1 MPLLQRDDEQGPR
14 TRRQVEMDAARQRL
28 EAEDRA
34 GMGATAAAEAPTGPS
49 SEMNLAAV
57 LAAMQASMEANQRK
71 LQDLIAANQEEARR
85 EQEAARREQEANQR
99 KLQDLIAANQEEARR
114 EQEAARREQEA
125 ARREQ
130 EAARREQEEARR
142 DQEAKQNLILEKID
156 HGLVTLGGKVK
167 NLTLEVKEVS
177 ARADS
182 LETRIVKLEAREP
195 VAVQASAAKFD
206 MPRFDGTSSWTAF
219 KYQFQTLVKTN
230 RWDDDQSFAA
240 LTLALRGDAL
250 LVLENLP
257 SDGRTLERLMEGLDT
272 RYGDKHLEHVFR
284 AQLRERTQRSNESLQ
299 QWGVEV
305 ERLVRRA
312 YMSMTP
318 EMVEVNLVQAF
329 IDGLR
334 DTEVRATVRLG
345 HHQTL
350 KSAMAHALEVEAVRQ
365 DSRTHRVREVVVSP
379 SVQPRHREVA
389 SSAKSRYIPTCYGCG
404 EKGHIRTD
412 CPKRKRGSVDSGT
425 QVNEESLK
433 LNVARAAG
441 RVLAGQLKAPTITI
455 NQVHNGNSLIIEG
468 TLNQHSHRPAS
479 LRPR

>member
-1 MPLLQRDDEQGPR
+1 MPLLQRDDEQRPR
-14 TRRQVEMDAARQRL
+14 TRRQTEMDAARHRL
-28 EAEDRA
+28 EEEDPA
-34 GMGATAAAEAPTGPS
+34 GVGATAAAEMPTGPT
-49 SEMNLAAV
+49 SEMSLAAV
-57 LAAMQASMEANQRK
+57 LAAMQASMEAV
-71 LQDLIAANQEEARR
+71 RR
-85 EQEAARREQEANQR
+85 EQETARREQEANQR
-99 KLQDLIAANQEEARR
+99 QLQDLIAANQEEARR

-130 EAARREQEEARR
+130 EAARREQEANQRQLQDLIAANQEEARREQEATRR

-156 HGLVTLGGKVK
+156 HGLVTLGEKVK

-177 ARADS
+177 ARTDT
-182 LETRIVKLEAREP
+182 LETRIDGHEDRLLDINRKIVKLEAREP
-195 VAVQASAAKFD
+195 IAIGSSAHTHCTSAAKFD
-206 MPRFDGTSSWTAF
+206 VPRFDGTSSWTAF
-219 KYQFQTLVKTN
+219 KYQFETLVKTN
-230 RWDDDQSFAA
+230 RWDDEQSFAA
-240 LTLALRGDAL
+240 LNLALRGDAL

-284 AQLRERTQRSNESLQ
+284 AQLRERTQKPNESLQ

-312 YMSMTP
+312 YVSMTP
-318 EMVEVNLVQAF
+318 ETVEVYLVQAF

-379 SVQPRHREVA
+379 SVQPRQREGVVS
-389 SSAKSRYIPTCYGCG
+389 SSAKFRYIPTCYGCG

-425 QVNEESLK
+425 QVNEESL
-433 LNVARAAG
+433 N
-441 RVLAGQLKAPTITI
+441 
-455 NQVHNGNSLIIEG
+455 
-468 TLNQHSHRPAS
+468 
-479 LRPR
+479 

>member
-1 MPLLQRDDEQGPR
+1 MPLLQRDDEQRPR
-14 TRRQVEMDAARQRL
+14 TRRQTEMDAARHQL
-28 EAEDRA
+28 EEEDPA
-34 GMGATAAAEAPTGPS
+34 GVGATAAAEMPTGPT
-49 SEMNLAAV
+49 SEMSLAAV
-57 LAAMQASMEANQRK
+57 LAAMQASMEAVRREQETARREQEANQRQ

-85 EQEAARREQEANQR
+85 EQEANQR
-99 KLQDLIAANQEEARR
+99 QLQDLIAANQEEARR
-114 EQEAARREQEA
+114 EQEA
-125 ARREQ
+125 
-130 EAARREQEEARR
+130 ARR

-156 HGLVTLGGKVK
+156 HGLVTLGEKVK

-177 ARADS
+177 ARTDT
-182 LETRIVKLEAREP
+182 LETRIDGHEDRLLDINRKIVKLEAREP
-195 VAVQASAAKFD
+195 IAIGSSAHTHCTSAAKFD
-206 MPRFDGTSSWTAF
+206 VPRFDGTSSWTAF
-219 KYQFQTLVKTN
+219 KYQFETLVKTN
-230 RWDDDQSFAA
+230 RWDDEQSFAA

-284 AQLRERTQRSNESLQ
+284 AQLRERTQKPNESLQ

-312 YMSMTP
+312 YVSMTP
-318 EMVEVNLVQAF
+318 ETVEVYLVQAF

-379 SVQPRHREVA
+379 SVQPRQREGVVS

-425 QVNEESLK
+425 QVNEESL
-433 LNVARAAG
+433 N
-441 RVLAGQLKAPTITI
+441 
-455 NQVHNGNSLIIEG
+455 
-468 TLNQHSHRPAS
+468 
-479 LRPR
+479 

>member
-1 MPLLQRDDEQGPR
+1 MPLLQRDDEQRPR
-14 TRRQVEMDAARQRL
+14 TRRQTEMDAARHRL
-28 EAEDRA
+28 EEEDQDS
-34 GMGATAAAEAPTGPS
+34 MGATAAAEAPTGPS
-49 SEMNLAAV
+49 SEINLAAV
-57 LAAMQASMEANQRK
+57 LAAMQASMEA
-71 LQDLIAANQEEARR
+71 ARR

-99 KLQDLIAANQEEARR
+99 QLQDLIAAN
-114 EQEAARREQEA
+114 
-125 ARREQ
+125 
-130 EAARREQEEARR
+130 QEEARR

-156 HGLVTLGGKVK
+156 HGLVTLGEKVK

-177 ARADS
+177 ARTDS
-182 LETRIVKLEAREP
+182 LEMRFDDMNQKIVKLQAREP
-195 VAVQASAAKFD
+195 VAVGSSSHTHCTSAAKFD
-206 MPRFDGTSSWTAF
+206 VPRFDGTSSWTAF
-219 KYQFQTLVKTN
+219 KYQFETLVKTN
-230 RWDDDQSFAA
+230 RWDDEQSFAA

-284 AQLRERTQRSNESLQ
+284 AQLRERTQKPNESLQ

-312 YMSMTP
+312 YVSMTP
-318 EMVEVNLVQAF
+318 ETVEVYLVQAF

-379 SVQPRHREVA
+379 TVQPRQREGVVS

-412 CPKRKRGSVDSGT
+412 CPKRKKGSVDSGT
-425 QVNEESLK
+425 QVNEESL
-433 LNVARAAG
+433 N
-441 RVLAGQLKAPTITI
+441 
-455 NQVHNGNSLIIEG
+455 
-468 TLNQHSHRPAS
+468 
-479 LRPR
+479 

>member
-1 MPLLQRDDEQGPR
+1 MPLLQRDDEQRPR
-14 TRRQVEMDAARQRL
+14 TRRQTEMDAARHRL
-28 EAEDRA
+28 EEEDPA
-34 GMGATAAAEAPTGPS
+34 GMGATAAAEMPAGPT
-49 SEMNLAAV
+49 SEMSLAAV

-99 KLQDLIAANQEEARR
+99 QLQDLIAANQEEARR

-125 ARREQ
+125 ARR
-130 EAARREQEEARR
+130 

-156 HGLVTLGGKVK
+156 HGLVTLGEKVK

-177 ARADS
+177 ARTDT
-182 LETRIVKLEAREP
+182 LETRIDGHEDRLLDINRKIVKLEAREP
-195 VAVQASAAKFD
+195 IAIGSSAHTHCTSAAKFD
-206 MPRFDGTSSWTAF
+206 VPRFDGTSSWTAF
-219 KYQFQTLVKTN
+219 KYQFETLVKTN
-230 RWDDDQSFAA
+230 RWDDEQSFAA

-284 AQLRERTQRSNESLQ
+284 AQLRERTQKPNESLQ

-312 YMSMTP
+312 YVSMTP
-318 EMVEVNLVQAF
+318 ETVEVYLVQAF

-379 SVQPRHREVA
+379 SVQPLQREGVVS

-425 QVNEESLK
+425 QVNEESL
-433 LNVARAAG
+433 N
-441 RVLAGQLKAPTITI
+441 
-455 NQVHNGNSLIIEG
+455 
-468 TLNQHSHRPAS
+468 
-479 LRPR
+479 

>member
-1 MPLLQRDDEQGPR
+1 MPLLQRDDEQRQR
-14 TRRQVEMDAARQRL
+14 TRRQTEMDAARHRL
-28 EAEDRA
+28 EEEDPA
-34 GMGATAAAEAPTGPS
+34 GVGATAAAEMPTGPT
-49 SEMNLAAV
+49 SEMSLAAV
-57 LAAMQASMEANQRK
+57 LAAMQASMEAVRRE
-71 LQDLIAANQEEARR
+71 QETARR

-99 KLQDLIAANQEEARR
+99 QLQDLIAANQEEARR

-130 EAARREQEEARR
+130 EAARREQEANQRQLQDLIAANQEEARREQEAARR

-156 HGLVTLGGKVK
+156 HGLVTLGEKVK

-177 ARADS
+177 ARTDT
-182 LETRIVKLEAREP
+182 LETRIDGHEDRLLDINKKIVKLEAREP
-195 VAVQASAAKFD
+195 IAIGSSAHTHCTSAAKFD
-206 MPRFDGTSSWTAF
+206 VPRFDGTSSWTAF
-219 KYQFQTLVKTN
+219 KYQFETLAKTN
-230 RWDDDQSFAA
+230 RWDDEQSFAA

-284 AQLRERTQRSNESLQ
+284 AQLRDRTQRPNESLQ

-318 EMVEVNLVQAF
+318 ETVEVNLVQAF

-379 SVQPRHREVA
+379 SVQPRQREGVVS

-425 QVNEESLK
+425 QVNEESL
-433 LNVARAAG
+433 N
-441 RVLAGQLKAPTITI
+441 
-455 NQVHNGNSLIIEG
+455 
-468 TLNQHSHRPAS
+468 
-479 LRPR
+479 

>member
-1 MPLLQRDDEQGPR
+1 MPLLQRDDEQRPR
-14 TRRQVEMDAARQRL
+14 TRRQTEMDAARHRL
-28 EAEDRA
+28 EEEDPA
-34 GMGATAAAEAPTGPS
+34 GMGATAAAEMPAGPT
-49 SEMNLAAV
+49 SEMSLAAV

-85 EQEAARREQEANQR
+85 EQEAARREQEAARREQEANQR
-99 KLQDLIAANQEEARR
+99 QLQDLIAANQEEARR

-130 EAARREQEEARR
+130 EAARREQEAARR

-156 HGLVTLGGKVK
+156 HGLVTLGEKVK

-177 ARADS
+177 ARTDT
-182 LETRIVKLEAREP
+182 LETRIDGHEDRLLDINRKIVKLEAREP
-195 VAVQASAAKFD
+195 IAIGSSAHTHCTSAAKFD
-206 MPRFDGTSSWTAF
+206 VPRFDGTSSWTAF
-219 KYQFQTLVKTN
+219 KYQFETLVKTN
-230 RWDDDQSFAA
+230 RWDDEQSFAA

-284 AQLRERTQRSNESLQ
+284 AQLRERTQKPNESLQ

-312 YMSMTP
+312 YVSMTP
-318 EMVEVNLVQAF
+318 ETVEVYLVQAF

-379 SVQPRHREVA
+379 SVQPRQREGVVS

-425 QVNEESLK
+425 QVNEESL
-433 LNVARAAG
+433 N
-441 RVLAGQLKAPTITI
+441 
-455 NQVHNGNSLIIEG
+455 
-468 TLNQHSHRPAS
+468 
-479 LRPR
+479 

>member
-57 LAAMQASMEANQRK
+57 LAAMQASMEQ
-71 LQDLIAANQEEARR
+71 
-85 EQEAARREQEANQR
+85 
-99 KLQDLIAANQEEARR
+99 
-114 EQEAARREQEA
+114 
-125 ARREQ
+125 
-130 EAARREQEEARR
+130 ARREQEEARR

-156 HGLVTLGGKVK
+156 HGLVTLGEKVK
-167 NLTLEVKEVS
+167 NLTVEVKEVS

-182 LETRIVKLEAREP
+182 LETRIDGHEDRLLDINKKIIKLEAREP
-195 VAVQASAAKFD
+195 VAVSAPSHTHCASAAKFD

-257 SDGRTLERLMEGLDT
+257 PDGRTLERLMEGLDT

-318 EMVEVNLVQAF
+318 ETVEVNLVQAF

-389 SSAKSRYIPTCYGCG
+389 SPAKSRYIPTCYGCG

-425 QVNEESLK
+425 QVNEESL
-433 LNVARAAG
+433 N
-441 RVLAGQLKAPTITI
+441 
-455 NQVHNGNSLIIEG
+455 
-468 TLNQHSHRPAS
+468 
-479 LRPR
+479 

>member
-1 MPLLQRDDEQGPR
+1 MPLLQRDDEQRPR
-14 TRRQVEMDAARQRL
+14 TRRQTEMDAARHRL
-28 EAEDRA
+28 EEEDPA
-34 GMGATAAAEAPTGPS
+34 GMGATAAAEMPAGPT
-49 SEMNLAAV
+49 SEMSLAAV

-99 KLQDLIAANQEEARR
+99 QLQDLIAANQEEARR

-125 ARREQ
+125 ARR
-130 EAARREQEEARR
+130 

-156 HGLVTLGGKVK
+156 HGLVTLGEKVK

-177 ARADS
+177 ARTDT
-182 LETRIVKLEAREP
+182 LETRIDGHEDRLLDINRKIVKLEAREP
-195 VAVQASAAKFD
+195 IAISSSAHTHCTSAAKFD
-206 MPRFDGTSSWTAF
+206 VPRFDGTSSWTAF
-219 KYQFQTLVKTN
+219 KYQFETLVKTN
-230 RWDDDQSFAA
+230 RWDDEQSFAA

-284 AQLRERTQRSNESLQ
+284 AQLRERTQKPNESLQ

-312 YMSMTP
+312 YVSMTP
-318 EMVEVNLVQAF
+318 ETVEVYLVQAF

-379 SVQPRHREVA
+379 SVQPLQREGVVS

-425 QVNEESLK
+425 QVNEESL
-433 LNVARAAG
+433 N
-441 RVLAGQLKAPTITI
+441 
-455 NQVHNGNSLIIEG
+455 
-468 TLNQHSHRPAS
+468 
-479 LRPR
+479 

>member
-1 MPLLQRDDEQGPR
+1 MPLLQRDDEQRPR
-14 TRRQVEMDAARQRL
+14 TRRQTEMDAARHRL
-28 EAEDRA
+28 EEEDPA
-34 GMGATAAAEAPTGPS
+34 GVGATAAAEMPTGPT
-49 SEMNLAAV
+49 SEMSLAAV
-57 LAAMQASMEANQRK
+57 LAAMQASMEAVRREQEANQRQ

-99 KLQDLIAANQEEARR
+99 QLQDLIAANQEEARR

-130 EAARREQEEARR
+130 EAARR

-156 HGLVTLGGKVK
+156 HGLVTLGEKVK

-177 ARADS
+177 ARTDT
-182 LETRIVKLEAREP
+182 LETRIDGHEDRLLDINRKIVKLEAREP
-195 VAVQASAAKFD
+195 IAIGSSAHTHCTSAAKFD
-206 MPRFDGTSSWTAF
+206 VPRFDGTSSWTAF
-219 KYQFQTLVKTN
+219 KYQFETLVKTN
-230 RWDDDQSFAA
+230 RWDDEQSFAA

-284 AQLRERTQRSNESLQ
+284 AQLRERTQKPNESLQ

-312 YMSMTP
+312 YVSMTP
-318 EMVEVNLVQAF
+318 ETVEVYLVQAF

-379 SVQPRHREVA
+379 SVQPRQREGVVS

-425 QVNEESLK
+425 QVNEESL
-433 LNVARAAG
+433 N
-441 RVLAGQLKAPTITI
+441 
-455 NQVHNGNSLIIEG
+455 
-468 TLNQHSHRPAS
+468 
-479 LRPR
+479 

>member
-1 MPLLQRDDEQGPR
+1 MPLLQRDDEQRPR
-14 TRRQVEMDAARQRL
+14 TRRQTEMDAARHRL
-28 EAEDRA
+28 EEEDPA
-34 GMGATAAAEAPTGPS
+34 GMGATAAAEMPAGPT
-49 SEMNLAAV
+49 SEMSLAAV

-71 LQDLIAANQEEARR
+71 LQDLIAAS
-85 EQEAARREQEANQR
+85 
-99 KLQDLIAANQEEARR
+99 
-114 EQEAARREQEA
+114 
-125 ARREQ
+125 
-130 EAARREQEEARR
+130 QEEARR

-156 HGLVTLGGKVK
+156 HGLVTLGEKVK

-177 ARADS
+177 ARTDS
-182 LETRIVKLEAREP
+182 LEIRFDDMNQKIVKLQAREP
-195 VAVQASAAKFD
+195 VAVGSSAHTHCTSAAKLD
-206 MPRFDGTSSWTAF
+206 VPRFDGTSSWTAF
-219 KYQFQTLVKTN
+219 KYQFETLVKTN
-230 RWDDDQSFAA
+230 RWDDEQSFAA

-257 SDGRTLERLMEGLDT
+257 SDGKTLERLMEGLDT

-284 AQLRERTQRSNESLQ
+284 AQLRDRTQRPNESLQ

-312 YMSMTP
+312 YVSMTP
-318 EMVEVNLVQAF
+318 ETVEVYLVQAF

-365 DSRTHRVREVVVSP
+365 DSRMHRVREVVDSP
-379 SVQPRHREVA
+379 SVQPRHREGVV
-389 SSAKSRYIPTCYGCG
+389 SSSTKSRYIPTCYGCG

-425 QVNEESLK
+425 QVNEESL
-433 LNVARAAG
+433 N
-441 RVLAGQLKAPTITI
+441 
-455 NQVHNGNSLIIEG
+455 
-468 TLNQHSHRPAS
+468 
-479 LRPR
+479 

>member
-1 MPLLQRDDEQGPR
+1 MPLLQRDDEQRPR
-14 TRRQVEMDAARQRL
+14 TRRQTEMDAARHRL
-28 EAEDRA
+28 EEENQAS
-34 GMGATAAAEAPTGPS
+34 MGATAAAEMPTGPT
-49 SEMNLAAV
+49 SELSLAAV
-57 LAAMQASMEANQRK
+57 LAAMQASMEAVRRE
-71 LQDLIAANQEEARR
+71 QETARR

-99 KLQDLIAANQEEARR
+99 QLQDLIAANQEEARR

-130 EAARREQEEARR
+130 EANQRQLQDLIAANQKEARREQEAARR

-156 HGLVTLGGKVK
+156 HGLVTLGEKVK

-177 ARADS
+177 ARTDT
-182 LETRIVKLEAREP
+182 LETRIDGHEDRLLDINRKIVKLEAREP
-195 VAVQASAAKFD
+195 IAIGSSAHTHCTSAAKFD
-206 MPRFDGTSSWTAF
+206 VPRFDGTSSWTAF
-219 KYQFQTLVKTN
+219 KYQFETLVKTN
-230 RWDDDQSFAA
+230 RWDDEQSFAA

-284 AQLRERTQRSNESLQ
+284 AQLRERTQKPNESLQ

-312 YMSMTP
+312 YVSMTP
-318 EMVEVNLVQAF
+318 ETVEVYLVQAF

-379 SVQPRHREVA
+379 SVQPRQREGVVS

-425 QVNEESLK
+425 QVNEESL
-433 LNVARAAG
+433 N
-441 RVLAGQLKAPTITI
+441 
-455 NQVHNGNSLIIEG
+455 
-468 TLNQHSHRPAS
+468 
-479 LRPR
+479 

>member
-1 MPLLQRDDEQGPR
+1 MPLLQRDDEQRPR
-14 TRRQVEMDAARQRL
+14 TRRQTEMDAARHRL
-28 EAEDRA
+28 EEEDQDS
-34 GMGATAAAEAPTGPS
+34 MGATAAAEAPTGPS
-49 SEMNLAAV
+49 SEINLAAV
-57 LAAMQASMEANQRK
+57 LAAMQASMEA
-71 LQDLIAANQEEARR
+71 ARR

-99 KLQDLIAANQEEARR
+99 QLQDLIAANQEEARR

-130 EAARREQEEARR
+130 EAARREQEANQRKLEDLIAANQEEARREQEAARR
-142 DQEAKQNLILEKID
+142 DQEAKQNLILDKID
-156 HGLVTLGGKVK
+156 HGLVTLGEKVK

-177 ARADS
+177 ARTES
-182 LETRIVKLEAREP
+182 LETRMDGHEDRLLDINKKIVKLEAREP
-195 VAVQASAAKFD
+195 IAISSSAHTHCTSAAKLD
-206 MPRFDGTSSWTAF
+206 VPRFDGTSSWTAF
-219 KYQFQTLVKTN
+219 KYQFETLMKTN
-230 RWDDDQSFAA
+230 RWDDEQSFAA

-284 AQLRERTQRSNESLQ
+284 AQLRDRTQRPNESLQ

-318 EMVEVNLVQAF
+318 ETVEVNLVQAF

-334 DTEVRATVRLG
+334 DTEVRAMVRLG

-379 SVQPRHREVA
+379 SVQPRQREGVVS

-412 CPKRKRGSVDSGT
+412 CPKRKRGCVDSET
-425 QVNEESLK
+425 QVNEESL
-433 LNVARAAG
+433 N
-441 RVLAGQLKAPTITI
+441 
-455 NQVHNGNSLIIEG
+455 
-468 TLNQHSHRPAS
+468 
-479 LRPR
+479 

>member
-1 MPLLQRDDEQGPR
+1 MPLLQRDDEQRPR
-14 TRRQVEMDAARQRL
+14 TRRQTEMDAARHRL
-28 EAEDRA
+28 EEEDQDS
-34 GMGATAAAEAPTGPS
+34 MGATAAAEAPTGPS
-49 SEMNLAAV
+49 SEINLAAV
-57 LAAMQASMEANQRK
+57 MAAMQASMEA
-71 LQDLIAANQEEARR
+71 ARR

-99 KLQDLIAANQEEARR
+99 QLQELIAAN
-114 EQEAARREQEA
+114 QEAARREQEA
-125 ARREQ
+125 NQRQ
-130 EAARREQEEARR
+130 LQDLIAANQEEARR

-156 HGLVTLGGKVK
+156 HGLVTLGEKVR

-177 ARADS
+177 ARTDS
-182 LETRIVKLEAREP
+182 LEMRFDDMNKKIVKLQAREP
-195 VAVQASAAKFD
+195 VAVGSSSHTHCTSAAKFD
-206 MPRFDGTSSWTAF
+206 VPRFDGTSSWTAF
-219 KYQFQTLVKTN
+219 KYQFETLAKTN
-230 RWDDDQSFAA
+230 RWDDEQSFAA

-284 AQLRERTQRSNESLQ
+284 AQLRDRTQRPNESLQ

-318 EMVEVNLVQAF
+318 ETVEVNLVQAF

-379 SVQPRHREVA
+379 SVQPRQREGVVS

-425 QVNEESLK
+425 QVNEESL
-433 LNVARAAG
+433 N
-441 RVLAGQLKAPTITI
+441 
-455 NQVHNGNSLIIEG
+455 
-468 TLNQHSHRPAS
+468 
-479 LRPR
+479 

>member
-1 MPLLQRDDEQGPR
+1 MPLLQRDDEQRPR
-14 TRRQVEMDAARQRL
+14 TRRQTEMDAARHRL
-28 EAEDRA
+28 EEENQAS
-34 GMGATAAAEAPTGPS
+34 MGATAAAEMPTGPTL
-49 SEMNLAAV
+49 EMSLAAV
-57 LAAMQASMEANQRK
+57 LAAMQASMEAVRREQETARREQEAARREQDANQRQ

-99 KLQDLIAANQEEARR
+99 QLQDLIAANQEEARR
-114 EQEAARREQEA
+114 EQEA
-125 ARREQ
+125 
-130 EAARREQEEARR
+130 ARR

-156 HGLVTLGGKVK
+156 HGLVTLGEKVK

-177 ARADS
+177 ARTDT
-182 LETRIVKLEAREP
+182 LETRIDGHEDRLLDINRKIVKLEAREP
-195 VAVQASAAKFD
+195 IAIGSSAHTHCTSAAKFD
-206 MPRFDGTSSWTAF
+206 VPRFDGTSSWTAF
-219 KYQFQTLVKTN
+219 KYQFETLVKTN
-230 RWDDDQSFAA
+230 RWDDEQSFAA

-284 AQLRERTQRSNESLQ
+284 AQLRERTQKPNESLQ

-312 YMSMTP
+312 YVSMTP
-318 EMVEVNLVQAF
+318 ETVEVYLVQAF

-379 SVQPRHREVA
+379 SVQPRQREGVVS

-425 QVNEESLK
+425 QVNEESL
-433 LNVARAAG
+433 N
-441 RVLAGQLKAPTITI
+441 
-455 NQVHNGNSLIIEG
+455 
-468 TLNQHSHRPAS
+468 
-479 LRPR
+479 

>member
-1 MPLLQRDDEQGPR
+1 MPLLQRDDEQRPR
-14 TRRQVEMDAARQRL
+14 TRRQTEMDAARHRL
-28 EAEDRA
+28 EEEDPA
-34 GMGATAAAEAPTGPS
+34 GVGATAAAEMPTGPT
-49 SEMNLAAV
+49 SEMSLAAV
-57 LAAMQASMEANQRK
+57 LAAMQASMEAVRREQETARREQETARREQEANQRQ

-99 KLQDLIAANQEEARR
+99 QLQDLIAANQEEARR

-125 ARREQ
+125 ARR
-130 EAARREQEEARR
+130 

-156 HGLVTLGGKVK
+156 HGLVTLGEKVK

-177 ARADS
+177 ARTDT
-182 LETRIVKLEAREP
+182 LETRIDGHEDRLLDINRKIVKLEAREP
-195 VAVQASAAKFD
+195 IAIGSSAHTHCTSAAKFD
-206 MPRFDGTSSWTAF
+206 VPRFDGTSSWTAF
-219 KYQFQTLVKTN
+219 KYQFETLVKTN
-230 RWDDDQSFAA
+230 RWDDEQSFAA

-284 AQLRERTQRSNESLQ
+284 AQLRERTQKPNESLQ

-312 YMSMTP
+312 YVSMTP
-318 EMVEVNLVQAF
+318 ETVEVYLVQAF

-379 SVQPRHREVA
+379 SVQPRQREGVV
-389 SSAKSRYIPTCYGCG
+389 SSPAKSRYIPTCYGCG

-425 QVNEESLK
+425 QVNEESL
-433 LNVARAAG
+433 N
-441 RVLAGQLKAPTITI
+441 
-455 NQVHNGNSLIIEG
+455 
-468 TLNQHSHRPAS
+468 
-479 LRPR
+479 

>member
-1 MPLLQRDDEQGPR
+1 MPLLQRDDEQRPR
-14 TRRQVEMDAARQRL
+14 TRRQTEMDAARHRL
-28 EAEDRA
+28 EEEDPA
-34 GMGATAAAEAPTGPS
+34 GVGATAAAEMPTGPT
-49 SEMNLAAV
+49 SEMSLAAV
-57 LAAMQASMEANQRK
+57 LAAMQASMEAVRREQETARREQETARREQEANQRQ

-99 KLQDLIAANQEEARR
+99 QLQDLIAANQEEARR

-125 ARREQ
+125 ARR
-130 EAARREQEEARR
+130 

-156 HGLVTLGGKVK
+156 HGLVTLGEKVK

-177 ARADS
+177 ARTDT
-182 LETRIVKLEAREP
+182 LETRIDGHEDRLLDINRKIVKLEAREP
-195 VAVQASAAKFD
+195 IAIGSSAHTHCTSAAKFD
-206 MPRFDGTSSWTAF
+206 VPRFDGTSSWTAF
-219 KYQFQTLVKTN
+219 KYQFETLVKTN
-230 RWDDDQSFAA
+230 RWDDEQSFAA

-257 SDGRTLERLMEGLDT
+257 SDGRTLKRLMEGLDT

-284 AQLRERTQRSNESLQ
+284 AQLRERTQKPNESLQ

-312 YMSMTP
+312 YVSMTP
-318 EMVEVNLVQAF
+318 ETVEVYLVQAF

-379 SVQPRHREVA
+379 SVQPRQREGVV
-389 SSAKSRYIPTCYGCG
+389 SSPAKPRYIPTCYGCG

-425 QVNEESLK
+425 QVNEESL
-433 LNVARAAG
+433 N
-441 RVLAGQLKAPTITI
+441 
-455 NQVHNGNSLIIEG
+455 
-468 TLNQHSHRPAS
+468 
-479 LRPR
+479 

>member
-1 MPLLQRDDEQGPR
+1 MPLLQRDDEQRPR
-14 TRRQVEMDAARQRL
+14 TRRQTEMDAARHRL
-28 EAEDRA
+28 EEEDQDS
-34 GMGATAAAEAPTGPS
+34 MGATAAAEAPTGPS
-49 SEMNLAAV
+49 SEINLAAV
-57 LAAMQASMEANQRK
+57 LAAMQASM
-71 LQDLIAANQEEARR
+71 
-85 EQEAARREQEANQR
+85 
-99 KLQDLIAANQEEARR
+99 
-114 EQEAARREQEA
+114 EAARREQEA

-130 EAARREQEEARR
+130 EAARREQEANQRQLQDLIAANQEEARR
-142 DQEAKQNLILEKID
+142 DQEAKQNRILEKID
-156 HGLVTLGGKVK
+156 HGLVTLGEKVK

-177 ARADS
+177 ARTDS
-182 LETRIVKLEAREP
+182 LEMRFDDMNQKIVKLQAREP
-195 VAVQASAAKFD
+195 VAVGSSSHTHCTSAAKFD
-206 MPRFDGTSSWTAF
+206 VPRFDGTSSWTAF
-219 KYQFQTLVKTN
+219 KYQFETLVKTN
-230 RWDDDQSFAA
+230 RWDDEQSFAA

-284 AQLRERTQRSNESLQ
+284 AQLRERIQKPNESLQ

-312 YMSMTP
+312 YVSMTP
-318 EMVEVNLVQAF
+318 ETVEVYLVQAF

-379 SVQPRHREVA
+379 SVQPLQREGVVS

-425 QVNEESLK
+425 QVNEESL
-433 LNVARAAG
+433 N
-441 RVLAGQLKAPTITI
+441 
-455 NQVHNGNSLIIEG
+455 
-468 TLNQHSHRPAS
+468 
-479 LRPR
+479 

>member
-1 MPLLQRDDEQGPR
+1 MPLLQRDDEQRPR
-14 TRRQVEMDAARQRL
+14 TRRQTEMDAARHRL
-28 EAEDRA
+28 EEEDPA
-34 GMGATAAAEAPTGPS
+34 SVGATAAAEMPTGPT
-49 SEMNLAAV
+49 SEMSLAAV
-57 LAAMQASMEANQRK
+57 LAAMQASMEAVRRE
-71 LQDLIAANQEEARR
+71 QETARREQEAARR

-99 KLQDLIAANQEEARR
+99 QLQDLIAANQEEARR

-130 EAARREQEEARR
+130 EAARR

-156 HGLVTLGGKVK
+156 HGLVTLGEKVK

-177 ARADS
+177 ARTDT
-182 LETRIVKLEAREP
+182 LETRIDGHEDRLLDINRKIVKLEAREP
-195 VAVQASAAKFD
+195 IAIGSSAHTHCTSAAKFD
-206 MPRFDGTSSWTAF
+206 VPRFDGTSSWTAF
-219 KYQFQTLVKTN
+219 KYQFETLVKTN
-230 RWDDDQSFAA
+230 RWDDEQSFAA

-284 AQLRERTQRSNESLQ
+284 AQLRERTQKPNESLQ

-312 YMSMTP
+312 YVSMTP
-318 EMVEVNLVQAF
+318 ETVEVYLVQAF

-379 SVQPRHREVA
+379 SVQPLQREGVVS

-425 QVNEESLK
+425 QVNEESL
-433 LNVARAAG
+433 N
-441 RVLAGQLKAPTITI
+441 
-455 NQVHNGNSLIIEG
+455 
-468 TLNQHSHRPAS
+468 
-479 LRPR
+479 

>member
-1 MPLLQRDDEQGPR
+1 MPLLQRDDEQRPR
-14 TRRQVEMDAARQRL
+14 TRRQTEMDAARHRL
-28 EAEDRA
+28 EEEDPA
-34 GMGATAAAEAPTGPS
+34 GVGATAAAEMPTGPT
-49 SEMNLAAV
+49 SEMSLAAV
-57 LAAMQASMEANQRK
+57 LAAMQASMEAVRREQETARREQEANQRQ

-99 KLQDLIAANQEEARR
+99 QLQDLIAAN
-114 EQEAARREQEA
+114 QEAARREQEA

-130 EAARREQEEARR
+130 EAARR

-156 HGLVTLGGKVK
+156 HGLVTLGEKVK

-177 ARADS
+177 ARTDT
-182 LETRIVKLEAREP
+182 LETRIDGHEDRLLDINRKIVKLEAREP
-195 VAVQASAAKFD
+195 IAIGSSAHTHCTSAAKFD
-206 MPRFDGTSSWTAF
+206 VPRFDGTSSWTAF
-219 KYQFQTLVKTN
+219 KYQFETLVKTN
-230 RWDDDQSFAA
+230 RWDDEQSFAA

-284 AQLRERTQRSNESLQ
+284 AQLRERTQKPNESLQ

-312 YMSMTP
+312 YVSMTP
-318 EMVEVNLVQAF
+318 ETVEVYLVQAF

-379 SVQPRHREVA
+379 SVQPLQREGVVS

-425 QVNEESLK
+425 QVNEESL
-433 LNVARAAG
+433 N
-441 RVLAGQLKAPTITI
+441 
-455 NQVHNGNSLIIEG
+455 
-468 TLNQHSHRPAS
+468 
-479 LRPR
+479 

>member
-28 EAEDRA
+28 EMEDRA

-57 LAAMQASMEANQRK
+57 LAAMQASMEAARREQEANQRK
-71 LQDLIAANQEEARR
+71 LQDLIAANQEEARREQEANQRKLQDLIAANQEEARREQEAARREQEEARR

-114 EQEAARREQEA
+114 
-125 ARREQ
+125 
-130 EAARREQEEARR
+130 

-156 HGLVTLGGKVK
+156 YGLVTLGEKVK

-182 LETRIVKLEAREP
+182 LETRMEDRLLDINKKIIKLEAREP
-195 VAVQASAAKFD
+195 VAVSAPSHTHCASAAKFD

-299 QWGVEV
+299 QWGVEHSSTV
-305 ERLVRRA
+305 YGILK
-312 YMSMTP
+312 S
-318 EMVEVNLVQAF
+318 
-329 IDGLR
+329 GLR
-334 DTEVRATVRLG
+334 CDSDTT
-345 HHQTL
+345 
-350 KSAMAHALEVEAVRQ
+350 
-365 DSRTHRVREVVVSP
+365 
-379 SVQPRHREVA
+379 
-389 SSAKSRYIPTCYGCG
+389 
-404 EKGHIRTD
+404 
-412 CPKRKRGSVDSGT
+412 
-425 QVNEESLK
+425 K
-433 LNVARAAG
+433 L
-441 RVLAGQLKAPTITI
+441 
-455 NQVHNGNSLIIEG
+455 
-468 TLNQHSHRPAS
+468 
-479 LRPR
+479 

>member
-57 LAAMQASMEANQRK
+57 LAAMQASM
-71 LQDLIAANQEEARR
+71 
-85 EQEAARREQEANQR
+85 EANQR

-257 SDGRTLERLMEGLDT
+257 PDGRTLERLVT
-272 RYGDKHLEHVFR
+272 
-284 AQLRERTQRSNESLQ
+284 
-299 QWGVEV
+299 
-305 ERLVRRA
+305 
-312 YMSMTP
+312 
-318 EMVEVNLVQAF
+318 
-329 IDGLR
+329 
-334 DTEVRATVRLG
+334 
-345 HHQTL
+345 
-350 KSAMAHALEVEAVRQ
+350 
-365 DSRTHRVREVVVSP
+365 
-379 SVQPRHREVA
+379 
-389 SSAKSRYIPTCYGCG
+389 
-404 EKGHIRTD
+404 
-412 CPKRKRGSVDSGT
+412 
-425 QVNEESLK
+425 
-433 LNVARAAG
+433 
-441 RVLAGQLKAPTITI
+441 
-455 NQVHNGNSLIIEG
+455 
-468 TLNQHSHRPAS
+468 
-479 LRPR
+479 